1 MKEKVSI
8 YELAQWKNMN
18 RGTAEDIVEATPEDT
33 KYGPE
38 NDLGEKLTTTSESKK
53 LGVNIDRE

>member
-38 NDLGEKLTTTSESKK
+38 NDLGEKLTTTSEK
-53 LGVNIDRE
+53 